1 MPEEACSSLPGTFI
15 FFVPGR
21 GLWALSGLSGL
32 SCLSGISGI
41 SAAKQKQFSKSC
53 PTGTSFGRACF
64 YLMQNGGE
72 RSTRLIVRKSF
83 ARRSAWCAICSCRF
97 AKNYI
102 FYGNLNGCLE
112 IIDTFAN
119 QSNKN
124 VVICKYGGDALPF
137 AAGYGITFKIDSI

>member
-1 MPEEACSSLPGTFI
+1 MPGEVALLAVRNFQAFLCF
-15 FFVPGR
+15 GR
-21 GLWALSGLSGL
+21 GYFEPFWYLRFIWLL
-32 SCLSGISGI
+32 CLSGI

-53 PTGTSFGRACF
+53 PTGKSFGRAYF

-83 ARRSAWCAICSCRF
+83 ARRSAWCAICSCWF

-119 QSNKN
+119 QSNKK
-124 VVICKYGGDALPF
+124 VIICKD
-137 AAGYGITFKIDSI
+137 